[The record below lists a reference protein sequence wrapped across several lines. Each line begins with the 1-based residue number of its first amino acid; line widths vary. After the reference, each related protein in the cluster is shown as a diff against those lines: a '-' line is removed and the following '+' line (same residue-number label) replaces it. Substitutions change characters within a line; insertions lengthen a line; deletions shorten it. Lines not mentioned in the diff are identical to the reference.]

1 MQILRLVLLALFT
14 LGGLA
19 AAADLPPLD
28 LFRDKEVVET
38 FASIPVQ
45 EAGRIKPLEN
55 VASYRLLRFRA
66 RRSIWLTDSG
76 EMDGKPLV
84 DPATQ
89 KPITKE
95 GGKPV
100 KLNAVEWML
109 MSWFRP
115 DIGRLVP
122 LFKVDNSSAISEL
135 GLTAKAKRDQY
146 TFAEI
151 APARQIM
158 MQKMG
163 EYRDIPSRK
172 QTPEQRMIV
181 QLAANFLDY
190 EMITGHFDFIREP
203 LGAAPKEL
211 PAGVTT
217 PVRLSKSLNTL
228 VAAIRANNGPP
239 MQIPWFRDFAK
250 GALGAMM
257 SGNPEQQYRI
267 FPPAP
272 GAGNVW
278 SGPGE
283 MIFSAINSDKDVT
296 ADQLT
301 WLALYEEVYL
311 ALPDAAKFKTAAHSL
326 LGKIQDAA
334 KARGE
339 GQHVA
344 LERHSLRAD
353 YFFYAQWIFLTGFI
367 AVALTWVSP
376 GSRFEKVARLFA
388 WLLLGGATA
397 LAVTGVA
404 IRCIIMQRPPITTLY
419 ETILFI
425 GSACALLG
433 LIAEWITKRGLGLL
447 VTAIGGTACM
457 FLSIQ
462 FEASEATDTLQQLQA
477 VLITNFWLSTHV
489 PMINLGYAACMVAA
503 LISMAYFVQRLFVQ
517 LKTGAEDPQFSIRV
531 ASRFMAAGLFLSLV
545 GIMLAGI
552 RAYYGWERFWGWDLK
567 ENGAPMSVL
576 MCFVLYIVQR
586 LFARVQPGAVDA
598 RFVTRVSYGFI
609 AAGLFLSLVGTVL
622 GGIWANYSW
631 GRFWG
636 WDPKENGALMIVLMC
651 LVILHARLGGYIREI
666 GLHCCNLILGCI
678 VVFSWFGV
686 NQLGVGLHAY
696 GFTDGIWPKIYAY
709 WLSQLV
715 LLGYGLFLS
724 LRERSL
730 KKNKPAP
737 VEPVGLEKSPAQ

>member
-1 MQILRLVLLALFT
+1 MKTLRLVLLALFT
-14 LGGLA
+14 LSGFA
-19 AAADLPPLD
+19 AAAELPPLD

-115 DIGRLVP
+115 DIGRTVP

-135 GLTAKAKRDQY
+135 GLEAKAKRDQY
-146 TFAEI
+146 TYAEI
-151 APARQIM
+151 EPARQIM
-158 MQKMG
+158 MKKMG
-163 EYRDIPSRK
+163 EYREIPSRK

-203 LGAAPKEL
+203 LGAKPEGL
-211 PAGVTT
+211 PAGVTL

-228 VAAIRANNGPP
+228 IAAIRANNGPP

-257 SGNPEQQYRI
+257 SGNAEQQYRI

-272 GAGNVW
+272 GANNVW
-278 SGPGE
+278 NGPGE
-283 MIFSAINSDKDVT
+283 MIFEAINSGKDVP

-301 WLALYEEVYL
+301 WLALYEDVFL
-311 ALPDAAKFKTAAHSL
+311 ALPDAAKFKTAAKTL

-339 GQHVA
+339 GQSIA
-344 LERHSLRAD
+344 LERHSMRAD

-376 GSRFEKVARLFA
+376 GSRFEKGARLAA
-388 WLLLGGATA
+388 WLLLGAATA
-397 LAVTGVA
+397 LAVTGVV

-433 LIAEWITKRGLGLL
+433 LIAEWLTKRGLGLL

-489 PMINLGYAACMVAA
+489 PMINLGYAAAMVAA
-503 LISMAYFVQRLFVQ
+503 LISMTYFIQRIFGVI
-517 LKTGAEDPQFSIRV
+517 KTGSDDARLLTRV
-531 ASRFMAAGLFLSLV
+531 A
-545 GIMLAGI
+545 
-552 RAYYGWERFWGWDLK
+552 
-567 ENGAPMSVL
+567 
-576 MCFVLYIVQR
+576 
-586 LFARVQPGAVDA
+586 
-598 RFVTRVSYGFI
+598 YGFI

-678 VVFSWFGV
+678 VIFSWFGV

-696 GFTDGIWPKIYAY
+696 GFTDGIWPKFYAY
-709 WLSQLV
+709 WLSQLI
-715 LLGYGLFLS
+715 LLGYGVFLS
-724 LRERSL
+724 LRESQVKTR
-730 KKNKPAP
+730 KPAP
-737 VEPVGLEKSPAQ
+737 VDAVKLEKSPAQ

>member
-1 MQILRLVLLALFT
+1 MKTLRFVLLTLFT

-38 FASIPVQ
+38 FAAIPVQ
-45 EAGRIKPLEN
+45 ESGRIKPLEN
-55 VASYRLLRFRA
+55 IASYRLLRFRA
-66 RRSIWLTDSG
+66 RRSIWLTDTG
-76 EMDGKPLV
+76 EMAGKPLL

-100 KLNAVEWML
+100 KLGPVEWML

-115 DIGRLVP
+115 DIGKTVP
-122 LFKVDNSSAISEL
+122 LFKVDNSSAITEL
-135 GLTAKAKRDQY
+135 GLEAKAKRDQY
-146 TFAEI
+146 TFNEI
-151 APARQIM
+151 EPARQVM
-158 MQKMG
+158 MDKML
-163 EYRDIPSRK
+163 EYRKIPSHK

-190 EMITGHFDFIREP
+190 EMITGHFDFVRDPVGEKP
-203 LGAAPKEL
+203 EEL
-211 PAGVTT
+211 PAGVTM
-217 PVRLSKSLNTL
+217 PVRLSKSINAL
-228 VAAIRANNGPP
+228 VGALRDSKGPP
-239 MQIPWFRDFAK
+239 MQIPWFRAFAR
-250 GALGAMM
+250 GTMGAMM
-257 SGNPEQQYRI
+257 SGNSEQQYRI
-267 FPPAP
+267 FPPVP
-272 GAGNVW
+272 GTNNVW

-283 MIFSAINSDKDVT
+283 ILFTAMNSGNNVS
-296 ADQLT
+296 ADQLA
-301 WLALYEEVYL
+301 WLALYEDVYL
-311 ALPDAAKFKTAAHSL
+311 ALPDATKFKASSKTL
-326 LGKIQDAA
+326 LTKIQDAA
-334 KARGE
+334 KLRGE
-339 GQHVA
+339 GKYIA
-344 LERHSLRAD
+344 LERHSMHAD

-367 AVALTWVSP
+367 AVTLTWVSP
-376 GSRFEKVARLFA
+376 GSRFEKIARLCA
-388 WLLLGGATA
+388 WLLLGTATA
-397 LAVTGVA
+397 LAVTGVV

-419 ETILFI
+419 ETMLFI

-433 LIAEWITKRGLGLL
+433 LIAECITKRGLGLL

-489 PMINLGYAACMVAA
+489 PMINLGYTAALVAA
-503 LISMAYFVQRLFVQ
+503 LISMIYFVQRLFGVY
-517 LKTGAEDPQFSIRV
+517 KTGEGDARLLTRV
-531 ASRFMAAGLFLSLV
+531 A
-545 GIMLAGI
+545 
-552 RAYYGWERFWGWDLK
+552 
-567 ENGAPMSVL
+567 
-576 MCFVLYIVQR
+576 
-586 LFARVQPGAVDA
+586 
-598 RFVTRVSYGFI
+598 YGFI

-678 VVFSWFGV
+678 VIFSWFGV

-696 GFTDGIWPKIYAY
+696 GFTDGIWPKIYSY

-715 LLGYGLFLS
+715 LLTYGLFLA
-724 LRERSL
+724 LRERRQPR
-730 KKNKPAP
+730 PAQVP
-737 VEPVGLEKSPAQ
+737 TVETPALRKSPAH

>member
-1 MQILRLVLLALFT
+1 MKTLRFVLLTLFT
-14 LGGLA
+14 LSGFVA
-19 AAADLPPLD
+19 AAELPPLD

-38 FASIPVQ
+38 FAPIPVQ

-55 VASYRLLRFRA
+55 IASYRLLRFRA

-76 EMDGKPLV
+76 EMDGKPLI
-84 DPATQ
+84 DPATK

-95 GGKPV
+95 GDKPV
-100 KLNAVEWML
+100 KLNAVEWLL

-115 DIGRLVP
+115 DIGKIVP
-122 LFKVDNSSAISEL
+122 LFKVDNSSAITEL
-135 GLTAKAKRDQY
+135 GLEAKAKRDQY

-151 APARQIM
+151 EPARQIM
-158 MQKMG
+158 MKKMG
-163 EYRDIPSRK
+163 EYRVITPKK

-203 LGAAPKEL
+203 VGAKPEGL

-228 VAAIRANNGPP
+228 IAAIRANNGPP

-250 GALGAMM
+250 AALGAMM
-257 SGNPEQQYRI
+257 TGNPELQFRI
-267 FPPAP
+267 FPPVP
-272 GAGNVW
+272 GANNVW
-278 SGPGE
+278 NGPGE
-283 MIFSAINSDKDVT
+283 MIFGAINSDKDVT
-296 ADQLT
+296 ADQLA
-301 WLALYEEVYL
+301 WLGLYEDVYL
-311 ALPDAAKFKTAAHSL
+311 ALPDAAKFKTASKTL
-326 LGKIQDAA
+326 LSKIQDAA

-339 GQHVA
+339 GQSIA
-344 LERHSLRAD
+344 LERHSMRAD
-353 YFFYAQWIFLTGFI
+353 YFFYAQWIFLVGFI

-376 GSRFEKVARLFA
+376 GSRFEKGARLSA
-388 WLLLGGATA
+388 WLLLGAATA
-397 LAVTGVA
+397 LAVTGVVV
-404 IRCIIMQRPPITTLY
+404 RCIIMQRPPITTLY

-433 LIAEWITKRGLGLL
+433 LIAEAITKRGLGLL

-503 LISMAYFVQRLFVQ
+503 LISMIYFVQRIFGVF
-517 LKTGAEDPQFSIRV
+517 KTGGDDARLLTRV
-531 ASRFMAAGLFLSLV
+531 A
-545 GIMLAGI
+545 
-552 RAYYGWERFWGWDLK
+552 
-567 ENGAPMSVL
+567 
-576 MCFVLYIVQR
+576 
-586 LFARVQPGAVDA
+586 
-598 RFVTRVSYGFI
+598 YGFI
-609 AAGLFLSLVGTVL
+609 ATGLFLSLVGTVL

-678 VVFSWFGV
+678 VIFSWFGV

-709 WLSQLV
+709 WLSQLI
-715 LLGYGLFLS
+715 LLGYGVFLS
-724 LRERSL
+724 LRESRVKTL
-730 KKNKPAP
+730 KPAP
-737 VEPVGLEKSPAQ
+737 VEDVKLEKSPAH

>member
-1 MQILRLVLLALFT
+1 MNPLRSILLALFT
-14 LGGLA
+14 LSGFA
-19 AAADLPPLD
+19 AAAELPPLD

-38 FASIPVQ
+38 FGSIPVQ
-45 EAGRIKPLEN
+45 ESGRIKPLEN

-84 DPATQ
+84 DPVTK
-89 KPITKE
+89 KPIEKE
-95 GGKPV
+95 GSTPDKPKPV

-122 LFKVDNSSAISEL
+122 LFKVDNSSAITEL

-146 TFAEI
+146 TYAEI
-151 APARQIM
+151 EPARQVM
-158 MQKMG
+158 MEKMG

-190 EMITGHFDFIREP
+190 EMIMGHFDFIREP
-203 LGAAPKEL
+203 MGAAPKDL
-211 PAGVTT
+211 PAGVTP

-228 VAAIRANNGPP
+228 IAAVRANTGPP

-250 GALGAMM
+250 AALGAMM
-257 SGNPEQQYRI
+257 SGNAEQQFRI
-267 FPPAP
+267 FPPVP
-272 GAGNVW
+272 GDDNVW
-278 SGPGE
+278 TGPGE
-283 MIFSAINSDKDVT
+283 MIFSSINSDKVVP
-296 ADQLT
+296 ADQLA
-301 WLALYEEVYL
+301 WLGLYEDVYL
-311 ALPDAAKFKTAAHSL
+311 ALPDATKFKAASKTL
-326 LGKIQDAA
+326 LSKIQDAA
-334 KARGE
+334 KLRGE
-339 GQHVA
+339 GQYVA
-344 LERHSLRAD
+344 LERHSMRAD
-353 YFFYAQWIFLTGFI
+353 YFFYAQWIFLVGFI
-367 AVALTWVSP
+367 AVAFTWISP
-376 GSRFEKVARLFA
+376 GSRFEKGARLSA
-388 WLLLGGATA
+388 WLLLGAATA
-397 LAVTGVA
+397 LAVTGVV

-425 GSACALLG
+425 GSSCALLG
-433 LIAEWITKRGLGLL
+433 LLAEMITKRGLGLL

-503 LISMAYFVQRLFVQ
+503 LISMIYFVQRLFGVF
-517 LKTGAEDPQFSIRV
+517 KTGEGDARLLTRV
-531 ASRFMAAGLFLSLV
+531 A
-545 GIMLAGI
+545 
-552 RAYYGWERFWGWDLK
+552 
-567 ENGAPMSVL
+567 
-576 MCFVLYIVQR
+576 
-586 LFARVQPGAVDA
+586 
-598 RFVTRVSYGFI
+598 YGFI
-609 AAGLFLSLVGTVL
+609 ATGLFLSLVGTVL

-636 WDPKENGALMIVLMC
+636 WDPKENGALMIVIMC

-678 VVFSWFGV
+678 VIFSWFGV

-696 GFTDGIWPKIYAY
+696 GFTDGIWPKIYGY
-709 WLSQLV
+709 WLSQFVMLA
-715 LLGYGLFLS
+715 YGVFLA
-724 LRERSL
+724 LRERRVKTL
-730 KKNKPAP
+730 KVPDATA
-737 VEPVGLEKSPAQ
+737 EGLEKSPAN

>member
-1 MQILRLVLLALFT
+1 MKTFRLVLLALFT

-19 AAADLPPLD
+19 AAVELPPLD
-28 LFRDKEVVET
+28 LFRDKEIVET

-76 EMDGKPLV
+76 EMDGKPLL

-95 GGKPV
+95 GDKPV
-100 KLNAVEWML
+100 RLNAVEWLL

-115 DIGRLVP
+115 DIGKLVP

-151 APARQIM
+151 EPARQVM

-163 EYRDIPSRK
+163 EYRVIPSRK

-203 LGAAPKEL
+203 LGEKPEGL
-211 PAGVTT
+211 PAGVTV

-239 MQIPWFRDFAK
+239 MQIPWFRAFAR

-257 SGNPEQQYRI
+257 SGNPEQQFRI

-272 GAGNVW
+272 GANNVW
-278 SGPGE
+278 NGPGE
-283 MIFSAINSDKDVT
+283 MIFTAINGDKDVS

-301 WLALYEEVYL
+301 WLAQYEDLYL
-311 ALPDAAKFKTAAHSL
+311 ALPDAAKFKTASKTL
-326 LGKIQDAA
+326 LSKIQDAA

-339 GQHVA
+339 GQFIA
-344 LERHSLRAD
+344 LERHSMRAD

-376 GSRFEKVARLFA
+376 GSRFEKIARLFA
-388 WLLLGGATA
+388 WLLLGSATV

-404 IRCIIMQRPPITTLY
+404 IRCVIMQRPPITTLY

-433 LIAEWITKRGLGLL
+433 LIAESITKRGLGLL

-503 LISMAYFVQRLFVQ
+503 LISMIYFVQRLFGVF
-517 LKTGAEDPQFSIRV
+517 KTGEGDARLLTRV
-531 ASRFMAAGLFLSLV
+531 A
-545 GIMLAGI
+545 
-552 RAYYGWERFWGWDLK
+552 
-567 ENGAPMSVL
+567 
-576 MCFVLYIVQR
+576 
-586 LFARVQPGAVDA
+586 
-598 RFVTRVSYGFI
+598 YGFI

-666 GLHCCNLILGCI
+666 GLHCCNLVLGCI
-678 VVFSWFGV
+678 VIFSWFGV

-709 WLSQLV
+709 WLSQL
-715 LLGYGLFLS
+715 LLISYGLFLA
-724 LRERSL
+724 LGERKS
-730 KKNKPAP
+730 KAPKPAP
-737 VEPVGLEKSPAQ
+737 VEAVKLEKSPAH

>member
-1 MQILRLVLLALFT
+1 MKTLRLVLLALFT
-14 LGGLA
+14 LSGFA
-19 AAADLPPLD
+19 AAAELPPLD

-115 DIGRLVP
+115 DIGRTVP

-135 GLTAKAKRDQY
+135 GLEAKAKRDQY
-146 TFAEI
+146 TYAEI
-151 APARQIM
+151 EPARQIM
-158 MQKMG
+158 MKKMG
-163 EYRDIPSRK
+163 EYREIPSRK

-203 LGAAPKEL
+203 LGAKPEGL
-211 PAGVTT
+211 PAGVTL

-228 VAAIRANNGPP
+228 IAAIRANNGPP

-257 SGNPEQQYRI
+257 SGNAEQQYRI

-272 GAGNVW
+272 GANNVW
-278 SGPGE
+278 NGPGE
-283 MIFSAINSDKDVT
+283 MIFEAINSGKDVP

-301 WLALYEEVYL
+301 WLALYEDVFL
-311 ALPDAAKFKTAAHSL
+311 ALPDAAKFKTAAKTL

-339 GQHVA
+339 GQSIA
-344 LERHSLRAD
+344 LERHSMRAD

-376 GSRFEKVARLFA
+376 GSRFEKGARLAA
-388 WLLLGGATA
+388 WLLLGAATA
-397 LAVTGVA
+397 LAVTGVV

-433 LIAEWITKRGLGLL
+433 LIAEWLTKRGLGLL

-489 PMINLGYAACMVAA
+489 PMINLGYAAAMVAA
-503 LISMAYFVQRLFVQ
+503 LISMIYFIQRIFGVI
-517 LKTGAEDPQFSIRV
+517 KTGSDDARLLTRV
-531 ASRFMAAGLFLSLV
+531 A
-545 GIMLAGI
+545 
-552 RAYYGWERFWGWDLK
+552 
-567 ENGAPMSVL
+567 
-576 MCFVLYIVQR
+576 
-586 LFARVQPGAVDA
+586 
-598 RFVTRVSYGFI
+598 YGFI

-678 VVFSWFGV
+678 VIFSWFGV

-709 WLSQLV
+709 WLSQLI
-715 LLGYGLFLS
+715 LLGYGVFLS
-724 LRERSL
+724 LRDSQVKTR
-730 KKNKPAP
+730 KPAP
-737 VEPVGLEKSPAQ
+737 VDAVKLEKSPAQ

>member
-1 MQILRLVLLALFT
+1 MKTFRFVLLT
-14 LGGLA
+14 LLAFSGFA
-19 AAADLPPLD
+19 AAAELPPLD
-28 LFRDKEVVET
+28 LFRDKEVVDT

-45 EAGRIKPLEN
+45 ESGRIKPLEN

-76 EMDGKPLV
+76 EMDGKPLI

-95 GGKPV
+95 GDKPV
-100 KLNAVEWML
+100 KLGAVEWLL

-115 DIGRLVP
+115 DIGRTVP
-122 LFKVDNSSAISEL
+122 LFKVDNSSAITEL
-135 GLTAKAKRDQY
+135 GLKAKAKRDQY

-151 APARQIM
+151 EPARQILM
-158 MQKMG
+158 EKMD
-163 EYRDIPSRK
+163 EYRKIPSRK

-181 QLAANFLDY
+181 QLASNFLDY
-190 EMITGHFDFIREP
+190 EMIMGHFDFIREP
-203 LGAAPKEL
+203 LGEKPEGV
-211 PAGVTT
+211 PAGVVQ

-228 VAAIRANNGPP
+228 IAAIRANNGPP
-239 MQIPWFRDFAK
+239 MQIPWFRAFAQ

-278 SGPGE
+278 NGPGE
-283 MIFSAINSDKDVT
+283 MIFSAVNSGKDVA
-296 ADQLT
+296 ADQLA
-301 WLALYEEVYL
+301 WLALYEDVYL
-311 ALPDAAKFKTAAHSL
+311 ALPDAAKFKAASKTL
-326 LGKIQDAA
+326 LSKIQEAA
-334 KARGE
+334 KVRGE
-339 GQHVA
+339 GQSIA
-344 LERHSLRAD
+344 LERHAMRAD
-353 YFFYAQWIFLTGFI
+353 YFFYAQWIFLVGFI

-376 GSRFEKVARLFA
+376 GSRFEKAARLSA
-388 WLLLGGATA
+388 WLLLGAATA
-397 LAVTGVA
+397 LAVTGVV

-425 GSACALLG
+425 GASCALLG

-503 LISMAYFVQRLFVQ
+503 LISMIYFIQRLFGVF
-517 LKTGAEDPQFSIRV
+517 KTGEGDARLMTRV
-531 ASRFMAAGLFLSLV
+531 A
-545 GIMLAGI
+545 
-552 RAYYGWERFWGWDLK
+552 
-567 ENGAPMSVL
+567 
-576 MCFVLYIVQR
+576 
-586 LFARVQPGAVDA
+586 
-598 RFVTRVSYGFI
+598 YGFI
-609 AAGLFLSLVGTVL
+609 ATGLFLSLVGTVL

-678 VVFSWFGV
+678 VIFSWFGV

-709 WLSQLV
+709 WLSQFV
-715 LLGYGLFLS
+715 LLGYGVFLS
-724 LRERSL
+724 LRERRVRTL
-730 KKNKPAP
+730 KVDP
-737 VEPVGLEKSPAQ
+737 VTEPTLNESPAH

>member
-1 MQILRLVLLALFT
+1 MKTLRSALLALVT
-14 LGGLA
+14 LSGFA
-19 AAADLPPLD
+19 AAAELPPLD

-45 EAGRIKPLEN
+45 ESGRIKPLEN

-100 KLNAVEWML
+100 KLGAVEWML

-115 DIGRLVP
+115 DIGRTVP
-122 LFKVDNSSAISEL
+122 LFKVDNSSAITEL

-146 TFAEI
+146 TYAEI
-151 APARQIM
+151 EPARQVM
-158 MQKMG
+158 MKKMG
-163 EYRDIPSRK
+163 EYREIPSRK

-190 EMITGHFDFIREP
+190 EMIMGHFDFIRQPVGEKP
-203 LGAAPKEL
+203 EGL
-211 PAGVTT
+211 PAGVTP
-217 PVRLSKSLNTL
+217 PVRLSKSLNAF
-228 VAAIRANNGPP
+228 VAAVRANNGPP
-239 MQIPWFRDFAK
+239 MQIPWFRAFAQ

-272 GAGNVW
+272 GGSNVW
-278 SGPGE
+278 NGPGE
-283 MIFSAINSDKDVT
+283 MIFGAINSDKDVP
-296 ADQLT
+296 ADQLA
-301 WLALYEEVYL
+301 WLAQYEDVYL
-311 ALPDAAKFKTAAHSL
+311 ALPDAAKFKAASKAL
-326 LGKIQDAA
+326 LTKIQEAA

-339 GQHVA
+339 GQSIA
-344 LERHSLRAD
+344 LERHAMRAD
-353 YFFYAQWIFLTGFI
+353 YFFYSQWIFLVGFI

-376 GSRFEKVARLFA
+376 GSRFEKVARLSA
-388 WLLLGGATA
+388 WLLLGAATA

-404 IRCIIMQRPPITTLY
+404 IRCVIMQRPPITTLY

-425 GSACALLG
+425 GASCALLG
-433 LIAEWITKRGLGLL
+433 LMAEWITKRGLGLL

-503 LISMAYFVQRLFVQ
+503 LISMIYFIQRLFGMF
-517 LKTGAEDPQFSIRV
+517 KTGEGDARLLTRV
-531 ASRFMAAGLFLSLV
+531 A
-545 GIMLAGI
+545 
-552 RAYYGWERFWGWDLK
+552 
-567 ENGAPMSVL
+567 
-576 MCFVLYIVQR
+576 
-586 LFARVQPGAVDA
+586 
-598 RFVTRVSYGFI
+598 YGFI
-609 AAGLFLSLVGTVL
+609 ATGLFLALVGTVL

-678 VVFSWFGV
+678 VIFSWFGV

-696 GFTDGIWPKIYAY
+696 GFTDGIWPKIYGY
-709 WLSQLV
+709 WLSQV
-715 LLGYGLFLS
+715 LLVGYGLFLS
-724 LRERSL
+724 LNERRV
-730 KKNKPAP
+730 KTPK
-737 VEPVGLEKSPAQ
+737 VENVEDVKLEKSPAH

>member
-1 MQILRLVLLALFT
+1 MKTLRSALLALFT
-14 LGGLA
+14 LSGFASA
-19 AAADLPPLD
+19 AELPPLD

-45 EAGRIKPLEN
+45 ESGRIKPLEN

-95 GGKPV
+95 GDKPV
-100 KLNAVEWML
+100 KLSAVEWML

-115 DIGRLVP
+115 DIGRTVP
-122 LFKVDNSSAISEL
+122 LFKVDNSSAITEL

-146 TFAEI
+146 TYAEI
-151 APARQIM
+151 EPARQVM
-158 MQKMG
+158 MKKMG
-163 EYRDIPSRK
+163 EYRVIPSRK

-190 EMITGHFDFIREP
+190 EMIMGHFDFIRKP
-203 LGAAPKEL
+203 LGEKPEGL
-211 PAGVTT
+211 PAGVT
-217 PVRLSKSLNTL
+217 PPIRLSKSINTL
-228 VAAIRANNGPP
+228 IAAIRTNNGPP
-239 MQIPWFRDFAK
+239 MQLPWFRAFAQ

-257 SGNPEQQYRI
+257 SGNAEQQLRI

-272 GAGNVW
+272 GANNVW
-278 SGPGE
+278 NGPGE
-283 MIFSAINSDKDVT
+283 MIFGAINSDKDVP
-296 ADQLT
+296 ADQLA
-301 WLALYEEVYL
+301 WLAQYEEVYL
-311 ALPDAAKFKTAAHSL
+311 ALPDAAKFKAASKAL
-326 LGKIQDAA
+326 LTKIQDAA

-339 GQHVA
+339 GQSIA
-344 LERHSLRAD
+344 LERHAMRAD
-353 YFFYAQWIFLTGFI
+353 YFFYSQWIFLVGFI
-367 AVALTWVSP
+367 AVAFTWVSP
-376 GSRFEKVARLFA
+376 GSRFEKGARLCA
-388 WLLLGGATA
+388 WLLLGAATA
-397 LAVTGVA
+397 LAVTGVV

-425 GSACALLG
+425 GASCALLG

-503 LISMAYFVQRLFVQ
+503 LISMIYFIKRLFGVF
-517 LKTGAEDPQFSIRV
+517 KTGEGDSRLLTRV
-531 ASRFMAAGLFLSLV
+531 A
-545 GIMLAGI
+545 
-552 RAYYGWERFWGWDLK
+552 
-567 ENGAPMSVL
+567 
-576 MCFVLYIVQR
+576 
-586 LFARVQPGAVDA
+586 
-598 RFVTRVSYGFI
+598 YGFI
-609 AAGLFLSLVGTVL
+609 ATGLFLSLVGTVL

-678 VVFSWFGV
+678 VIFSWFGV

-696 GFTDGIWPKIYAY
+696 GFTDGIWPKIYGY
-709 WLSQLV
+709 WLSQL
-715 LLGYGLFLS
+715 LLMGYGVFLS
-724 LRERSL
+724 LNERRV
-730 KKNKPAP
+730 KTPK
-737 VEPVGLEKSPAQ
+737 VENVEDVKLAKSPAH

>member
-1 MQILRLVLLALFT
+1 MNTLRFVLLALFT
-14 LGGLA
+14 LSGFA

-95 GGKPV
+95 GDKPV
-100 KLNAVEWML
+100 KLNSVEWLL

-115 DIGRLVP
+115 DIGKLVP

-151 APARQIM
+151 EPARQVM

-163 EYRDIPSRK
+163 EYRVIPSRK

-190 EMITGHFDFIREP
+190 EMITGHFDFIRDP
-203 LGAAPKEL
+203 LGEKPEGL
-211 PAGVTT
+211 PAGVTA

-239 MQIPWFRDFAK
+239 MQIPWFRAFAR

-257 SGNPEQQYRI
+257 SGNAEQQFRI

-272 GAGNVW
+272 GGSNVW
-278 SGPGE
+278 HGPGE
-283 MIFSAINSDKDVT
+283 MIFTAINGDKDVS
-296 ADQLT
+296 ADQLA
-301 WLALYEEVYL
+301 WLAQYEDVYL
-311 ALPDAAKFKTAAHSL
+311 ALPDAAKFKAAAKTL
-326 LGKIQDAA
+326 LSKIQDAA

-339 GQHVA
+339 GQFIA
-344 LERHSLRAD
+344 LERHSMRAD

-388 WLLLGGATA
+388 WLLLGSATA

-503 LISMAYFVQRLFVQ
+503 LISMIYFVQRLLGVI
-517 LKTGAEDPQFSIRV
+517 KTGSDDARLLTRV
-531 ASRFMAAGLFLSLV
+531 A
-545 GIMLAGI
+545 
-552 RAYYGWERFWGWDLK
+552 
-567 ENGAPMSVL
+567 
-576 MCFVLYIVQR
+576 
-586 LFARVQPGAVDA
+586 
-598 RFVTRVSYGFI
+598 YGFI

-666 GLHCCNLILGCI
+666 GMHCCNLVLGCI
-678 VVFSWFGV
+678 VIFSWFGV

-709 WLSQLV
+709 WLSQI
-715 LLGYGLFLS
+715 LLISYGLFLA
-724 LRERSL
+724 LRERRIKTL
-730 KKNKPAP
+730 KLSPESID
-737 VEPVGLEKSPAQ
+737 VSPALTKG

>member
-1 MQILRLVLLALFT
+1 MKTLRSALLALFT
-14 LGGLA
+14 LSGFA
-19 AAADLPPLD
+19 AAAELPPLD

-45 EAGRIKPLEN
+45 ESGRIKPLEN

-66 RRSIWLTDSG
+66 RRSIWLTDTG
-76 EMDGKPLV
+76 EMDGMALA
-84 DPATQ
+84 DPVT
-89 KPITKE
+89 KKLITKD
-95 GGKPV
+95 GYMDVVIDPKDGKPV
-100 KLNAVEWML
+100 KPKPLKLSSVEWML

-115 DIGRLVP
+115 DIGRTVP
-122 LFKVDNSSAISEL
+122 LFKVDNSSAITEL

-146 TFAEI
+146 TYAEI
-151 APARQIM
+151 EPARQVM
-158 MQKMG
+158 MKKMG
-163 EYRDIPSRK
+163 EYREIPPRK

-190 EMITGHFDFIREP
+190 EMIMGHFDFIREP
-203 LGAAPKEL
+203 VGEKPEGL
-211 PAGVTT
+211 PAGVG
-217 PVRLSKSLNTL
+217 PPIRLSKTLNAF
-228 VAAIRANNGPP
+228 VAAVRANNGPP
-239 MQIPWFRDFAK
+239 MQIPWFRAFAQ

-272 GAGNVW
+272 GANNVW
-278 SGPGE
+278 NGPGE
-283 MIFSAINSDKDVT
+283 MIFGAINSDKDVT
-296 ADQLT
+296 ADQLA
-301 WLALYEEVYL
+301 WLAQYEDVYL
-311 ALPDAAKFKTAAHSL
+311 ALPDAAKFKAASKAL
-326 LGKIQDAA
+326 LTKIQEAA

-339 GQHVA
+339 GQSIA
-344 LERHSLRAD
+344 LERHSMRAD
-353 YFFYAQWIFLTGFI
+353 YFFYAQWIFLVGFI

-376 GSRFEKVARLFA
+376 GSRFEKAARLCA
-388 WLLLGGATA
+388 WLLLGAATA
-397 LAVTGVA
+397 LAVTGVV

-425 GSACALLG
+425 GASCALLG
-433 LIAEWITKRGLGLL
+433 LMAEWLTKRGLGLL

-503 LISMAYFVQRLFVQ
+503 LISMIYFIQRLFGVF
-517 LKTGAEDPQFSIRV
+517 KTGEGDSRLLTRV
-531 ASRFMAAGLFLSLV
+531 A
-545 GIMLAGI
+545 
-552 RAYYGWERFWGWDLK
+552 
-567 ENGAPMSVL
+567 
-576 MCFVLYIVQR
+576 
-586 LFARVQPGAVDA
+586 
-598 RFVTRVSYGFI
+598 YGFI
-609 AAGLFLSLVGTVL
+609 ATGLFLSLVGTVL

-678 VVFSWFGV
+678 VIFSWFGV

-696 GFTDGIWPKIYAY
+696 GFTDGIWPKIYGY
-709 WLSQLV
+709 WLSQL
-715 LLGYGLFLS
+715 LLMGYGVFLS
-724 LRERSL
+724 LNERRV
-730 KKNKPAP
+730 KTPK
-737 VEPVGLEKSPAQ
+737 VENVEDVKLAKSPAH